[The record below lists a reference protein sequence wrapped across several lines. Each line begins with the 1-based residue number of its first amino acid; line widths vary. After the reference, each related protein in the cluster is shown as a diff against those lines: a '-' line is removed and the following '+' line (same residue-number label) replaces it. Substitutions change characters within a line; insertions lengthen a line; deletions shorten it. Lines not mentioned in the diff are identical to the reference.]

1 MLGIGLGPNPAGNH
15 LQSFQPTVFGLE
27 SDVSELHIASM
38 AVVFVKSI
46 YVTMFVV
53 GWSILRLFQN
63 IDIWRRSAKNAKQIR
78 DTPQQ
83 RMG

>member
-1 MLGIGLGPNPAGNH
+1 
-15 LQSFQPTVFGLE
+15 
-27 SDVSELHIASM
+27 M

-46 YVTMFVV
+46 YVTIFVV
-53 GWSILRLFQN
+53 ERSILRLSQN

-78 DTPQQ
+78 DPPQQ